1 MRIGLFTDTYPPFIN
16 GVSTSVYMLKK
27 ALEKEGHTVFVVT
40 LNNSSLHY
48 QFEDNDTV
56 IKVPGLP
63 IGFYDYR
70 VTTVYPVRAL
80 NVIRKWKLDV
90 IHSHTEF
97 SVGTFA
103 RIIARQYNIPL
114 VHTYHTMYEDY
125 THYITKG
132 YFNNSSKKI
141 VEYLTKFYCD
151 MTANELIVPTKKT
164 YDLFKQK
171 YQVNKN
177 IHIIPTGIEI
187 DRFFDENI
195 DSKKLEKLRKK
206 LKLEKDAFNI
216 IYVGRL
222 AEEKNVVLLI
232 DGHKDIVKKN
242 PKANLIIVGD
252 GPDIDAYKERAKK
265 LGLDKNIIFT
275 GKVPWEEVPYYYHL
289 GKVFATASTSET
301 QGLTVIE
308 AMAAGVAPICI
319 DDESFRN
326 TVIDDLNGKIFFTK
340 EEYIKIV
347 ISLMQ
352 DEQKLNQLRSQ
363 ARINAE
369 THSSKF
375 YAQQALLVYNI
386 AIKNKDHSN
395 YGTVGKMVDKVK
407 ERKSENNN
415 WKPKN
420 IFKRR
425 RSK

>member
-27 ALEKEGHTVFVVT
+27 ALEKEGHTVYVVT

-48 QFEDNDTV
+48 QFEENDTV
-56 IKVPGLP
+56 IRVPGLP

-141 VEYLTKFYCD
+141 VEYLSKFYCD
-151 MTANELIVPTKKT
+151 TTANELIVPTQKT
-164 YDLFKQK
+164 YNLFKQK
-171 YQVNKN
+171 YNVNKN

-187 DRFFDENI
+187 DRFFEENI
-195 DSKKLEKLRKK
+195 NFEKVDKLRKS
-206 LKLEKDAFNI
+206 LKLAKDDFNI

-222 AEEKNVVLLI
+222 AEEKNVDLLLDAQKEI
-232 DGHKDIVKKN
+232 IKKE
-242 PKANLIIVGD
+242 PKTNLIIVGD
-252 GPDIDAYKERAKK
+252 GPDIDKYKEKAKET
-265 LGLDKNIIFT
+265 GIDKNTIFT

-289 GKVFATASTSET
+289 GKLFATASKSET

-308 AMAAGVAPICI
+308 AMAAGVAPVVI

-340 EEYIKIV
+340 NEYVKIV
-347 ISLMQ
+347 LDLI
-352 DEQKLNQLRSQ
+352 DDKKKLKQLRLQ
-363 ARINAE
+363 ARMNAE

-375 YAQQALLVYNI
+375 YAEQALVVYNI
-386 AIKNKDHSN
+386 AIKNKNHEN
-395 YGTVGKMVDKVK
+395 YGTVGKIVDKVK
-407 ERKSENNN
+407 EKKNEDHN

-425 RSK
+425 RDK